1 MPPMGFPPMM
11 GTPFY
16 PGGFMNPWPVQQAMM
31 GPSQGLVGFGA
42 NSGMSSPLLFAAYDM
57 LPFCLQA

>member
-1 MPPMGFPPMM
+1 
-11 GTPFY
+11 
-16 PGGFMNPWPVQQAMM
+16 MNPWPVQQAMM
-31 GPSQGLVGFGA
+31 GPSQGLAGFGA